1 MLGARLHQTA
11 FYESMTSTLFTV
23 TPDQLKRPR
32 SYQNIITCS
41 NATLKAWLLMRGVTD
56 SISYNRKLKWLLYE
70 GHRAEFTALAQ
81 MLSTMSELAR
91 KQYINGLSEHDKLK
105 NKLICV
111 NQFMNILT
119 PVNIAALDYAQLIAM
134 YKIGVRLRMCSLSE
148 ARSFSLEA
156 AQISQTKYTSW
167 HEYFGACIAG
177 AYFESPPVDITSLN
191 FIYTQKLLDATSI
204 HPSVNWDRK
213 LK

>member
-1 MLGARLHQTA
+1 
-11 FYESMTSTLFTV
+11 
-23 TPDQLKRPR
+23 
-32 SYQNIITCS
+32 
-41 NATLKAWLLMRGVTD
+41 
-56 SISYNRKLKWLLYE
+56 
-70 GHRAEFTALAQ
+70 
-81 MLSTMSELAR
+81 MSEVAR
-91 KQYINGLSEHDKLK
+91 KQYINSLSEHDKLK
-105 NKLICV
+105 NKLVCV

-134 YKIGVRLRMCSLSE
+134 YKIGVRLRMSSLTE

-156 AQISQTKYTSW
+156 AQIAQTKYTSW

-191 FIYTQKLLDATSI
+191 FIYTQKLLDATSV